1 MVRRSAATHL
11 SKFIKVIPKPL
22 VITEMLP
29 LFCNVIFILAR
40 LALDD
45 QDSVRL
51 LTVESLITLCEIFT
65 PDECKLHLMTT
76 MRSLYSDKSWRV
88 RYMIADKFVN
98 LSKTVGQEIIAQD
111 LIHAYVSVLKD
122 IEAEVK
128 TAACAQLPGFCKL
141 LGSDTV
147 IAEILPSV
155 RELVTDTSQHVR
167 GALAIHISGL
177 APIVGKIN
185 TIEHLL
191 PLFLQLLKDEA
202 SEVRLNIISRL
213 DKVNEGIFLLI

>member
-1 MVRRSAATHL
+1 
-11 SKFIKVIPKPL
+11 
-22 VITEMLP
+22 
-29 LFCNVIFILAR
+29 
-40 LALDD
+40 
-45 QDSVRL
+45 
-51 LTVESLITLCEIFT
+51 
-65 PDECKLHLMTT
+65 
-76 MRSLYSDKSWRV
+76 
-88 RYMIADKFVN
+88 MIAEKFVN
-98 LSKTVGQEIIAQD
+98 LATTVGQEIILQD

-141 LGSDTV
+141 LTADVV
-147 IAEILPSV
+147 ISEILPCI
-155 RELVTDTSQHVR
+155 RDLVTDTSQHVR

-177 APIVGKIN
+177 SPIVGKPY

-213 DKVNEGIFLLI
+213 DKVNEGNYL